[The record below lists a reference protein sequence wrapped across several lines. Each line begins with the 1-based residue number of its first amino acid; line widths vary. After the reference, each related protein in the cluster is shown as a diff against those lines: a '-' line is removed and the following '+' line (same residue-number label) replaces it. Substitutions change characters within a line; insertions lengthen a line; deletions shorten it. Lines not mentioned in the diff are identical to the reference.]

1 MTSKTKSKVAL
12 FPGSFDPFHDGHY
25 AVLMKAQQIFDEVI
39 IFIGVNPN
47 KKSHNL
53 EARAQQV
60 SHYLKQKGL
69 SNKVIYGNQ
78 YTVDVAVQNHCDFLI
93 RGLRNDNDFKYE
105 IDLYQQNKFLNP
117 KIETI
122 YFIADEE
129 FINLHSSNKK

>member
-1 MTSKTKSKVAL
+1 M

-25 AVLMKAQQIFDEVI
+25 AILMKAQQILDEVI

-47 KKSHNL
+47 KKSNNL
-53 EARAQQV
+53 EARAKQV

-69 SNKVIYGNQ
+69 SNKVIYGHQ
-78 YTVDVAVQNHCDFLI
+78 YTVDAAHQNHCDFLI

-129 FINLHSSNKK
+129 FINLRSSNKK